1 MLGTTCMLDT
11 HMQTR
16 PGTLR
21 LLDSQWWDMGRECD
35 VSCPWPVL
43 ALGKRIERERG
54 RRRYRERGKEEK
66 KRENRGRKRAKRRKE
81 KSQKER
87 ENRREREREKE
98 RHARERE
105 RERGEGAAC
114 TKGRLAQ
121 APYPLDREGLGEVV
135 DACAGGPGVRHP
147 GKALGGMRW
156 KRTPK
161 FRSFKVGP

>member
-1 MLGTTCMLDT
+1 
-11 HMQTR
+11 MQTR

-105 RERGEGAAC
+105 REAKALHARKADLRKHRTHSTARVLVRLLTPARAA
-114 TKGRLAQ
+114 
-121 APYPLDREGLGEVV
+121 PV
-135 DACAGGPGVRHP
+135 CAIP
-147 GKALGGMRW
+147 GKPL
-156 KRTPK
+156 
-161 FRSFKVGP
+161 VG